1 MGFASESRQCI
12 RLGPWLPDL
21 CGPLPTMVPM
31 KCAARGALTALRACL
46 RGNRPRDAGIPRP
59 YPPDSG
65 HDDGPCPDNGGSFD
79 VDVSRV
85 DESSYAFLKSGDAM
99 TIVGV
104 VSTDGN
110 KVIAEAIT
118 PDQ

>member
-1 MGFASESRQCI
+1 
-12 RLGPWLPDL
+12 
-21 CGPLPTMVPM
+21 
-31 KCAARGALTALRACL
+31 
-46 RGNRPRDAGIPRP
+46 
-59 YPPDSG
+59 
-65 HDDGPCPDNGGSFD
+65 